1 LEEEPPIR
9 FLFQA
14 LIAATSDSNIPTKIT
29 TNPSPSRNNK
39 QEEEEEEE
47 EETDLSLE
55 AEDLQKRKKKNQ
67 QNLKKETNTFKKNK
81 RGKKRK
87 EKVPTDCSHSP
98 AQCVNS
104 SRSNTVSCYR
114 QNSS

>member
-1 LEEEPPIR
+1 LEKEPPKR

-39 QEEEEEEE
+39 EEEEEEE
-47 EETDLSLE
+47 RDLSLE
-55 AEDLQKRKKKNQ
+55 AERSTKSKRNTPEPEKKPNI
-67 QNLKKETNTFKKNK
+67 FKKNK

-87 EKVPTDCSHSP
+87 
-98 AQCVNS
+98 
-104 SRSNTVSCYR
+104 
-114 QNSS
+114 